1 MLGCFEGISLLTS
14 RRPGSTQTL
23 VHGLEPLHALVVG
36 LLGSA
41 VSHQYHLYQGST

>member
-1 MLGCFEGISLLTS
+1 MLACFEGISQLTI
-14 RRPGSTQTL
+14 RGPGSTHTR

-41 VSHQYHLYQGST
+41 VSHLYTGRK